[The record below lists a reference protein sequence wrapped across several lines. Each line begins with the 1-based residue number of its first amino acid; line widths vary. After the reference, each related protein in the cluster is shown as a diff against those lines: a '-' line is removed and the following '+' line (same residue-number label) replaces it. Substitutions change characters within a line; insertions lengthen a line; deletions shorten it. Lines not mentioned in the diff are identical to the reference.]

1 MYYVACVYEMFSKQ
15 YSKKTGILVEQ
26 NEQQQQKKTSFKVLN
41 INITQKLN
49 LTFEFH

>member
-1 MYYVACVYEMFSKQ
+1 MCLWNVLQTIFKE
-15 YSKKTGILVEQ
+15 KTGILVEQ
-26 NEQQQQKKTSFKVLN
+26 NEQQQQKNFIQRLN